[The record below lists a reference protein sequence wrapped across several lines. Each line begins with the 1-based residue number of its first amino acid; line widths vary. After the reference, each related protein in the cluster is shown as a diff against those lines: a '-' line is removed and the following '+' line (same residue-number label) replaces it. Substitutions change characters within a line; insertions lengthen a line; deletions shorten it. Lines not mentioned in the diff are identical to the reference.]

1 MSPEHFEVSIPD
13 EEIDDLQRRL
23 RSTRWSQ
30 DFANSGWRYG
40 TNGDYLAELVDCS
53 LHEYDWRATE
63 RAINSVSQWRTEI
76 DGVPVHFVHERGQ
89 GPVSA
94 SHHPEPRL
102 ALDLLGLPAAP
113 IGPLSDPAAYGGD
126 PSDAFDVVVPSLPG
140 FGFSSPLTRTGINA
154 SATGDLWRRG

>member
-1 MSPEHFEVSIPD
+1 MRRSSH
-13 EEIDDLQRRL
+13 LQRRL

-40 TNGDYLAELVDCS
+40 TNGDYLAELVDYW

-89 GPVSA
+89 GPGSA

-102 ALDLLGLPAAP
+102 ALDLLGLRAARHRSAERSR
-113 IGPLSDPAAYGGD
+113 GVRRRPLGR
-126 PSDAFDVVVPSLPG
+126 F
-140 FGFSSPLTRTGINA
+140 
-154 SATGDLWRRG
+154 RRGGAFTARIPGSRVR